1 MQQARKEP
9 EKCPRLSET
18 RAFSY
23 EQLSEIEEREKKCKE
38 AGCDAESISGRTMT
52 AETIAEAIDAEL
64 VEYTK
69 WVNGDVYAFTLYD
82 ENGEQVDSCG
92 GFFDIED
99 IREHLPED
107 WKDEPLMPYL
117 KA

>member
-38 AGCDAESISGRTMT
+38 AGCD
-52 AETIAEAIDAEL
+52 
-64 VEYTK
+64 
-69 WVNGDVYAFTLYD
+69 GD
-82 ENGEQVDSCG
+82 GHIC
-92 GFFDIED
+92 FDI
-99 IREHLPED
+99 
-107 WKDEPLMPYL
+107 
-117 KA
+117 